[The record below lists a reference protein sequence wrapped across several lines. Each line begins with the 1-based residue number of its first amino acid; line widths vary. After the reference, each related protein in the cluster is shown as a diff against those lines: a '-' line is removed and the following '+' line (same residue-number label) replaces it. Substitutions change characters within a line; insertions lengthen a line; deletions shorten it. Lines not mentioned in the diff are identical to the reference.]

1 MKFTTPNGYEFTL
14 NESNV
19 ITMTLYVKG
28 FTIEMTSYP
37 QGKTRYS
44 KVEYSYRDPKMITPP
59 LQEVM
64 LPRELA
70 EEIDLILRKEITVA
84 RSILGVLSVESE
96 EPKNYYKD

>member
-1 MKFTTPNGYEFTL
+1 MKFTTPSGYEFTL

-19 ITMTLYVKG
+19 ITMTLYVRG
-28 FTIEMTSYP
+28 FTIEMTSSP

-44 KVEYSYRDPKMITPP
+44 KVEYSSNDPKMITPP
-59 LQEVM
+59 LQEIM